1 MKLPSHQHHNAQ
13 YKRSSFKIFKLL
25 QYRRS
30 PVFKHQAEGITRHLK
45 ISDKIISKYF
55 CAIMELDQEEVGH
68 LLGESLLAALDQGLC
83 GHEGHNPFSFGKN
96 IKTGMNDP

>member
-1 MKLPSHQHHNAQ
+1 
-13 YKRSSFKIFKLL
+13 
-25 QYRRS
+25 
-30 PVFKHQAEGITRHLK
+30 
-45 ISDKIISKYF
+45 
-55 CAIMELDQEEVGH
+55 MELDQEEVGH